1 MRQVVK
7 SIILVVFVI
16 LLLTSLAT
24 AAEEKSIVTIL
35 SEDGRFTTLL
45 AAMETTETTEAFSQ
59 GNWTLFAPTDAAFAK
74 LGVNA
79 DNVATTFGIQELA
92 DLLLYQT
99 MHGRTT
105 TDDAKKML
113 GDITMANDWVAG
125 LKWFAGTLWVNDDSK
140 AIERDISAA
149 NGVIHVIDTVITPP
163 WPRGEADSDT
173 ALMQD
178 LKQAAAEAEAAA
190 AKAAAEAK
198 SEAESA
204 ADGTSTETGGGGETS
219 ADAGDT
225 TAAPEPVVVPANSL
239 LGVANEDGRFTTLLA
254 AIVAL
259 DLTEPFTEGNWTLF
273 APTDDAF
280 AKIGVN
286 AANVASKYSVGEL
299 ADLLLYHAMDK
310 TITAD
315 KAKTMLGDITMR
327 NGRLAGLKYYEGN
340 LWVNDNAK
348 VIVED
353 IQTGN
358 GVIHVV
364 DSVIQPPWPR
374 VETTMPTTTEGD
386 PQ

>member
-1 MRQVVK
+1 MRRLVK
-7 SIILVVFVI
+7 SIIPVVFVT

-24 AAEEKSIVTIL
+24 AAEEKSIVSIL

-45 AAMETTETTEAFSQ
+45 AAMETTETTEAFSK

-74 LGVNA
+74 LGINA
-79 DNVATTFGIQELA
+79 DNVDTSFGIQELA
-92 DLLLYQT
+92 DLLLYQS

-113 GDITMANDWVAG
+113 GDITMANGWAAG

-140 AIERDISAA
+140 AIERDINAA

-163 WPRGEADSDT
+163 WPRGEVDPDS
-173 ALMQD
+173 ALLQD
-178 LKQAAAEAEAAA
+178 LKQAAEAKAAA

-239 LGVANEDGRFTTLLA
+239 LGVANEDGRFTTLIA

-286 AANVASKYSVGEL
+286 AANVTSEYSVGEL
-299 ADLLLYHAMDK
+299 ADLLLYHAMDQ

-340 LWVNDNAK
+340 LWVNDYAK

-353 IQTGN
+353 IQTDN

-374 VETTMPTTTEGD
+374 VETTVTTTTEGD